1 MSIRIND
8 INELPEL
15 GLYLNDLNQHGLSKE
30 MVLTGWQHNSK
41 WITYPSWKNARTIVT
56 FYRLELMFDK
66 AEQRA
71 TELESNY
78 ALLDKWKRRGDD
90 LLYSMIPKTVAD
102 RLRAGHSPLST
113 CEVIDQSLL
122 LVWWR
127 WISDG
132 VCKDYRW
139 QFDKKVRD
147 SCLKILV
154 QSVSVVTS
162 ADVSVKMILMSRL
175 VGAILV

>member
-1 MSIRIND
+1 
-8 INELPEL
+8 
-15 GLYLNDLNQHGLSKE
+15 
-30 MVLTGWQHNSK
+30 
-41 WITYPSWKNARTIVT
+41 
-56 FYRLELMFDK
+56 MFDK

-127 WISDG
+127 
-132 VCKDYRW
+132 
-139 QFDKKVRD
+139 
-147 SCLKILV
+147 
-154 QSVSVVTS
+154 
-162 ADVSVKMILMSRL
+162 
-175 VGAILV
+175 